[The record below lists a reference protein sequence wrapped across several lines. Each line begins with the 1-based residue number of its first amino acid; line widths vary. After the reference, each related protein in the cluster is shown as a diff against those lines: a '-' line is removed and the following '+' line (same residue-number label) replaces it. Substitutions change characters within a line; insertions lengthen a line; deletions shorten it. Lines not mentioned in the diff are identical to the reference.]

1 MGEMEDNIYE
11 LYNDEIDSISDRYS
25 NLFDQL
31 ENYQDRIRD
40 YRDSL
45 ETIKD
50 MYSLLGVAT
59 IEDNRAMNDSI
70 RKTYQAE
77 AKGIQN
83 EIDLLKA
90 RREELDKAN
99 KSLGVS
105 TDEQGRL
112 IEGLVSDIKELEN
125 VGDTTI
131 MEDSAKAYSQKLQDQ
146 IDEIDQQ
153 VHEKQM
159 ELISLASDYLNA
171 IKD

>member
-1 MGEMEDNIYE
+1 MGEIEDNIYD

-25 NLFDQL
+25 KLFDQL

-45 ETIKD
+45 ETIKN

-59 IEDNRAMNDSI
+59 VEDNRAMNDSI

-90 RREELDKAN
+90 RREELYKARD
-99 KSLGVS
+99 SLGKSV
-105 TDEQGRL
+105 D
-112 IEGLVSDIKELEN
+112 K
-125 VGDTTI
+125 
-131 MEDSAKAYSQKLQDQ
+131 
-146 IDEIDQQ
+146 
-153 VHEKQM
+153 
-159 ELISLASDYLNA
+159 
-171 IKD
+171 